1 MSFLSRLL
9 HRSCAHYFSWPRTD
23 AEGRYYQICSRCG
36 TAYEY
41 DWASMRRTDRLVGQN
56 AGKAQSSAAVA
67 RPDLVIRL
75 PLGR

>member
-41 DWASMRRTDRLVGQN
+41 DWTSMRRTDRLVGQN
-56 AGKAQSSAAVA
+56 VTYSP
-67 RPDLVIRL
+67 RPATVTGTQVTPRL
-75 PLGR
+75 PFLR